1 MKHRRRSRRRR
12 RRLALL
18 SSILLFTGLGM
29 ATFAAA
35 MSRFPIHA
43 VPPAAADQVP
53 PETGSVSQPEAADPA
68 EAGSSQDTPSQDP
81 SVLAPEGSG
90 SSASGYDYGA
100 PVPLSQAAGQD
111 YFSDVLFVGN
121 SITDGV
127 SRYGVAPSATVAA
140 RNGLTVSKALTDP
153 SVTQGQSRVSLEQYL
168 KTHQFGK
175 IYLMFG
181 MNELGWPREEQF
193 IRRYSELIDSLWQ
206 LQPNAVLYVQS
217 IFPVT
222 AERSAQDSTFNNQR
236 IQRYNQLL
244 QQLCAEKHA
253 LFLDTYSALADETGA
268 LPADVSP
275 DGIHINKSAYQTW
288 MDYILTH
295 TWEGTNP

>member
-1 MKHRRRSRRRR
+1 M
-12 RRLALL
+12 
-18 SSILLFTGLGM
+18 
-29 ATFAAA
+29 
-35 MSRFPIHA
+35 
-43 VPPAAADQVP
+43 
-53 PETGSVSQPEAADPA
+53 
-68 EAGSSQDTPSQDP
+68 
-81 SVLAPEGSG
+81 
-90 SSASGYDYGA
+90 
-100 PVPLSQAAGQD
+100 
-111 YFSDVLFVGN
+111 LFVGN